1 MSIISLFLTSLKTTR
16 PFLDIAKKE
25 ERKGNGKNSSR
36 KVFKKGIHFKAIFC
50 ILFFSPSLF
59 LKSKQRNKWER
70 EKSGLMVLKN
80 ETIVSIV
87 RKQHL
92 C

>member
-25 ERKGNGKNSSR
+25 ERKKQ
-36 KVFKKGIHFKAIFC
+36 FKKGIHFKAIFC

-70 EKSGLMVLKN
+70 EKSGLTVLKN
-80 ETIVSIV
+80 ETIV
-87 RKQHL
+87 
-92 C
+92 